1 MKKQK
6 EIPYRDLDYIKDNPV
21 SFEIQHFIKKP
32 KDKMPHDEEGT
43 HRHNFYILAFVNEAV
58 GGSSVDFKTFLTK
71 EKVKKI
77 AMVIRPEQV
86 HIPKEV
92 ISADT
97 MLMRFTKD
105 FLQSDRFPIL
115 DENENVNLI
124 RLTQKEYDTVYRL
137 VENVYE
143 EFYSNGEWK
152 YDIIQSHL
160 NSILALLSRFYLNKK
175 PKEKLKDQ
183 NDDIPA
189 KFKKLVNENY
199 ISTRKVEDY
208 ASKLYVSAGHL
219 NDLVKQKT
227 GKSAKDL
234 INERLLL
241 EAKRLLY
248 YNDNSIKEICEIL
261 QFNEMA
267 YFSRFFK
274 NHTGKSPN
282 DFRLK
287 FLRKNH

>member
-1 MKKQK
+1 M
-6 EIPYRDLDYIKDNPV
+6 I
-21 SFEIQHFIKKP
+21 
-32 KDKMPHDEEGT
+32 
-43 HRHNFYILAFVNEAV
+43 
-58 GGSSVDFKTFLTK
+58 
-71 EKVKKI
+71 
-77 AMVIRPEQV
+77 IRPEQV
-86 HIPKEV
+86 HIQKEI

-105 FLQSDRFPIL
+105 FLHSDRYPIL

-124 RLTQKEYDTVYRL
+124 RLTQEEYDKVYRL
-137 VENVYE
+137 VENVCE

-175 PKEKLKDQ
+175 TKEKLKDQ

-199 ISTRKVEDY
+199 ISTRKVKDY
-208 ASKLYVSAGHL
+208 ASKLFVSAGHL

-227 GKSAKDL
+227 GKSSKDL

-248 YNDNSIKEICEIL
+248 YNFNSIKEICEIL
-261 QFNEMA
+261 QFTEMA